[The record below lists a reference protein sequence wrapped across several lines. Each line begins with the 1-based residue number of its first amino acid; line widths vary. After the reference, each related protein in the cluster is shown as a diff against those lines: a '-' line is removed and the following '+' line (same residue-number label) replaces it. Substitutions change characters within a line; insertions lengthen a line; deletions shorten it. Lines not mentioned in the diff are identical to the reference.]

1 MMEDPIDAFYY
12 LGKEEVES
20 YGVLDVPLGNGQV
33 VSIDLI
39 NELSDDPNELVSF
52 LEMEKCAQKY
62 WISIA
67 AAYCQANK
75 LEDSLVVIDAALRVS
90 QNEDDFACRS
100 FLCWLYLKF
109 VSLGIDRNENL
120 DKAESELNRLS
131 QSEKHKGELSVVL
144 AQAVVLYYREEIER
158 ALEIYDKVSKND
170 SSNCFA
176 LLGKA
181 QIILNKTKDYGSALK
196 TFQQVLILNPTMK
209 PDPRVG
215 IGICCW
221 YLKDHDM
228 AVSAWK
234 RALEMDRN
242 NYKADV
248 LLTLAGFDS
257 TCNNS
262 LSDIDFQEKY
272 KEYIHN
278 MFNFHKSHPNDLIIL
293 INLAS
298 FFYSKQEYD
307 ILEKICNKII
317 KLASTF
323 SSASAK
329 SLKLSKYQSIILSEA
344 ALWLGRV
351 VFARED
357 YPSAQKYFHE
367 AIKFNENNLMAHLGL
382 GQSQSCRGL
391 IEEAIITYESLMK
404 THPKCLEV
412 NYSLGL
418 LYSKLKSR
426 RKHEQA
432 IALLERYL
440 RLAKNR
446 GLNAKAQSDED
457 NLIVLNQEP
466 TALNAFLVLSQLY
479 ESRDINHSLNYLS
492 KAVESRSEM
501 DQVVPLEVHN
511 NIGVIN
517 FFKNHFDVA
526 AEHFQHC
533 IDELSGTNSFVGQDG
548 DVLVDLPNDLRVTL
562 SYNLGRAKERFSQ
575 EKSKEIYESVLRDC
589 PHYFSAKL
597 RLLFLECLS
606 VRESNKEEIKNEL
619 ENLLSIKAGDLEV
632 RSFYGWFLRTFGK
645 RVGSKPDADTNHQ
658 RNTLVKFNSRDCYAL
673 LSLANI
679 YCIMAREVKSA
690 KEDEKKKKYYIRA
703 IELFSKVLSVDS
715 KNVYAAQ
722 GLAIVYIENKEQDK
736 GLDILRKI
744 RDSLNDISVYLN
756 LGHVLLEVKQYAKAI
771 ENYEVALTRF
781 AGNSD
786 SKVLSY
792 LGRAWY
798 LRGLSEKSLSYMNT
812 GLVYC
817 TRALQCAKGNLS
829 PFKFNVAYVQLHV
842 AEFVSR
848 LPIEQ
853 KSTDMVDQAIA
864 SLQEAIQVLNSLA
877 SDDEKHPPYPKAELR
892 SRANLASTTLLNRLS
907 QAREE
912 VAESASKAEMKI
924 QEAIKLREEEKI
936 VQLREEEAKKQQ
948 QRQKEEELAKERALL
963 QEQAQQWAEEA
974 RAAEFINDDAE
985 KDDLFNEEPEPTDK
999 KKKGKKSANKERKPS
1014 KRGRKKNV
1022 EITDEDDQKSD
1033 GHEEVIS
1040 RTPNEQTPV
1049 DDHNL
1054 VTPDNDDGED
1064 HVSKKRKV
1072 NQLSKEVVTD
1082 SDDDVFDENG
1092 PE

>member
-1 MMEDPIDAFYY
+1 MEDPIDVFYY
-12 LGKEEVES
+12 LGRDESES
-20 YGVLDVPLGNGQV
+20 YGILDVPLGNGQV

-39 NELSDDPNELVSF
+39 NELPDDPNELVSF
-52 LEMEKCAQKY
+52 LETEKCAQKY

-67 AAYCQANK
+67 AAYCEANK
-75 LEDSLVVIDAALRVS
+75 LEDSLAVLNAALRVS
-90 QNEDDFACRS
+90 QGEDDFACRS

-120 DKAESELNRLS
+120 DKAESEVNRLS
-131 QSEKHKGELSVVL
+131 QSEKHKGELSVIL
-144 AQAVVLYYREEIER
+144 AQAVVLYHRDEIER
-158 ALEIYDKVSKND
+158 TLEIYDKVSKND

-181 QIILNKTKDYGSALK
+181 QAILNKTKNYGSALK

-221 YLKDHDM
+221 YLNDHEM

-234 RALEMDRN
+234 RALEMDPN

-262 LSDIDFQEKY
+262 LSDLEFQEKY
-272 KEYIHN
+272 KEYIEN
-278 MFNFHKSHPNDLIIL
+278 MLNFHKSHPNDLIVL

-307 ILEKICNKII
+307 ILEKICNKTI

-323 SSASAK
+323 SSASTK
-329 SLKLSKYQSIILSEA
+329 SSRLSKYQSIILSQA

-367 AIKFNENNLMAHLGL
+367 AVKFNENNLMAKLGL

-391 IEEAIITYESLMK
+391 IEEAIITYEALMK

-418 LYSKLKSR
+418 LYTKLKSR

-446 GLNAKAQSDED
+446 GLSAKTQSDED

-479 ESRDINHSLNYLS
+479 ESRDINQSLNYLNR
-492 KAVESRSEM
+492 AVESRSEM
-501 DQVVPLEVHN
+501 DQEVPLEVHN

-526 AEHFQHC
+526 ADNFQLC
-533 IDELSGTNSFVGQDG
+533 IDRLSGTNSFVGQDG
-548 DVLVDLPNDLRVTL
+548 DVLIDLPDDLRVTL
-562 SYNLGRAKERFSQ
+562 SFNLGRAKERFSQ
-575 EKSKEIYESVLRDC
+575 DDSKKIYESVLREC

-619 ENLLSIKAGDLEV
+619 ENLLSVNAADLEV
-632 RSFYGWFLRTFGK
+632 RSFYGWFLRAYGK

-722 GLAIVYIENKEQDK
+722 GLAIVYIENKEQEK

-781 AGNSD
+781 AGNND
-786 SKVLSY
+786 PKVLSY

-817 TRALQCAKGNLS
+817 TRALQYAKGNL
-829 PFKFNVAYVQLHV
+829 PPLKFNVAYVQLHV

-853 KSTDMVDQAIA
+853 KSTETVDQAITN
-864 SLQEAIQVLNSLA
+864 LQEAIQVLNSLA
-877 SDDEKHPPYPKAELR
+877 SDDEKHPPYPKTELR

-912 VAESASKAEMKI
+912 VVERASKAEMKI
-924 QEAIKLREEEKI
+924 QEAIKLRDEEKI
-936 VQLREEEAKKQQ
+936 IQLREEEEKKQKQ
-948 QRQKEEELAKERALL
+948 KQKEEELAKERTLL
-963 QEQAQQWAEEA
+963 QEQAHQWAEEA

-985 KDDLFNEEPEPTDK
+985 KDDIFNEEEPTDK
-999 KKKGKKSANKERKPS
+999 KKKTKKSSSKEGKPS

-1022 EITDEDDQKSD
+1022 EINDEDDQKSD
-1033 GHEEVIS
+1033 GREEINP
-1040 RTPNEQTPV
+1040 RTSNEPTSV
-1049 DDHNL
+1049 DDHNS

-1064 HVSKKRKV
+1064 RVSKKRKV

-1082 SDDDVFDENG
+1082 SDEDLFDENG
-1092 PE
+1092 HE